1 MSSTN
6 SSLPSFRSWLL
17 KIVGILVL
25 FGVLTSPNTVQAEAQ
40 WISTPDL
47 THIPH
52 WTVPLETKADWLRSS
67 SPYADVYASI
77 EDETV
82 AHDLMRHA
90 HTAIPRIAKQLG
102 VSTGGSMQIYLAHTQ
117 DEFQAM
123 QPYAPPDWADGTAW
137 PKNGWIFLRS
147 PRIRSGLAE
156 PLNQVLDHE
165 IVHILL
171 GRAFAHYPVPRWLQ
185 EGVAQVVAGEY
196 TMQKVEQLGSFA
208 EPMSFLDLARGFPAD
223 RLRAQMAYA
232 QSASVVSYLF
242 QEHGTQ
248 SLQILINEMSQGRE
262 LDVAL
267 VRATGMTPQEL
278 DVAWRGRTFSM
289 PLWLQSI
296 SVDGTLLA
304 LVALLVLLGSTRK
317 YRQYRKENH
326 VWAEEERVHQ
336 QLVQE
341 ISSWDMSVRFR

>member
-1 MSSTN
+1 MSFF
-6 SSLPSFRSWLL
+6 SSRSHIKGWFLGLFLLLGQWFTPSSAH
-17 KIVGILVL
+17 
-25 FGVLTSPNTVQAEAQ
+25 AEAQ
-40 WISTPDL
+40 WVSTPDL

-52 WTVPLETKADWLRSS
+52 WTVPLESKADWLRSS
-67 SPYADVYASI
+67 SPYADIYASV

-102 VSTGGSMQIYLAHTQ
+102 VSTGGSMQIYLANTQ
-117 DEFQAM
+117 AEFQAM

-156 PLNQVLDHE
+156 PLHQVLDHE

-196 TMQKVEQLGSFA
+196 TPNKVDQLGTFA
-208 EPMSFLDLARGFPAD
+208 EPMSFLELAKGFPAD
-223 RLRAQMAYA
+223 ALRARMAYA
-232 QSASVVSYLF
+232 QSASLVAYLF
-242 QEHGTQ
+242 QAHGTQ
-248 SLQILINEMSQGRE
+248 SLQILIEEMSQGRE

-267 VRATGMTPQEL
+267 VRATGLTPQEL
-278 DVAWRGRTFSM
+278 DVAWQGRTLSM
-289 PLWLQSI
+289 PLWLRSLSI
-296 SVDGTLLA
+296 DGTLLA
-304 LVALLVLLGSTRK
+304 LVGVVILLGSSRK
-317 YRQYRKENH
+317 YKQYRKGNH
-326 VWAEEERVHQ
+326 MWDEEERVHQ
-336 QLVQE
+336 KLVQE
-341 ISSWDMSVRFR
+341 ISTWDRSMRI